1 MGTIAPYRL
10 IYVNLDNRMNR
21 HENIVCKGCSKVDFT
36 GRCYRCLS
44 CQDFNMCAECYDN
57 DFTTA
62 QHPFDHPVK
71 CVLTPGDV
79 ELYFGGEYLNDP
91 PQSYRCPYCKQW
103 GYNESTFLEHVS
115 AEHVG
120 ASTLLVSTMVTLFE
134 QQQAVRLFLED
145 EQLAVFASAA
155 TSRNELMNRNEG
167 SLDLFLEPLNP
178 NGSYQREH
186 PISPLMFRI
195 AKPGAVEVAPW
206 VAEGN
211 TLTASNS
218 NHNVDSNFQ
227 IPDQVRRQSLLDRAR
242 QRLSFDRPPLPLNQ
256 QLHHQPLQHQPQ
268 QQQHHPHQLSGHPT
282 LSEMMRYNEPL
293 PTSRSSRPGNFRIV
307 TNHAPNQPTNG
318 RTINLFGHNSA
329 TENMRRAFYPPG
341 EITRVT
347 RAQRHRAPRIQME
360 SFPTS
365 GVRQVHVQRLRGGP
379 GPGPMPVPSPGQRLV
394 EFSELAHG
402 ANELLG
408 QNVVSGAVMLRT
420 IEEEEPQPQ
429 QQQPQQQQQQQQPT
443 AEAKQLEQERER
455 YLCYPFLSATS
466 TAPCPPEEQITFLA
480 QRAEF
485 VAQLLASVLC
495 EEELVG
501 GMGAMG
507 PADGDNDDDNDSM
520 DKRSV
525 IKRSNSE
532 FVGAGDSQ
540 LDLKRTTSC

>member
-1 MGTIAPYRL
+1 MGTISPLRL
-10 IYVNLDNRMNR
+10 IFGQSDSRMNR

-57 DFTTA
+57 DFTTV

-71 CVLTPGDV
+71 CVFTPADV

-167 SLDLFLEPLNP
+167 SLELFLEPLNP

-186 PISPLMFRI
+186 PASPLTFRV

-206 VAEGN
+206 VAEGGN
-211 TLTASNS
+211 LTASNS
-218 NHNVDSNFQ
+218 SHNVDNNFL
-227 IPDQVRRQSLLDRAR
+227 IPDPVRRQSLLDRAR
-242 QRLSFDRPPLPLNQ
+242 HRLNFDRPPQPVQ
-256 QLHHQPLQHQPQ
+256 QQQQQPQ
-268 QQQHHPHQLSGHPT
+268 QQLSGSHHPT
-282 LSEMMRYNEPL
+282 LSEMMRFNEPL
-293 PTSRSSRPGNFRIV
+293 PTSRANRPGNFRV
-307 TNHAPNQPTNG
+307 VANQSPNQSASG
-318 RTINLFGHNSA
+318 RSINLFGPNA
-329 TENMRRAFYPPG
+329 TAENMRRAFYPPG
-341 EITRVT
+341 EITRT
-347 RAQRHRAPRIQME
+347 RAQRHRAPRMQME
-360 SFPTS
+360 GFPAS

-379 GPGPMPVPSPGQRLV
+379 GPGPATGPGPGQRLV

-408 QNVVSGAVMLRT
+408 QNVASGAVMLRT
-420 IEEEEPQPQ
+420 IEEEE
-429 QQQPQQQQQQQQPT
+429 QQQQQPT
-443 AEAKQLEQERER
+443 TESKQLDLERER
-455 YLCYPFLSATS
+455 YLCYPFLSSAS
-466 TAPCPPEEQITFLA
+466 SAPCPPEEQITFLA

-495 EEELVG
+495 EEELTG
-501 GMGAMG
+501 IT
-507 PADGDNDDDNDSM
+507 SM
-520 DKRSV
+520 PEAVDTLKLRN
-525 IKRSNSE
+525 RSNSE
-532 FVGAGDSQ
+532 FVGAGDSE
-540 LDLKRTTSC
+540 LDLKHTTPC